1 MADFK
6 VNFPIINS
14 YLGEAVL
21 VSLADLVHVVLAGLV
36 LLIDELK
43 IIQNISKYYKYFK
56 VLQNIT
62 KFKVN
67 SAMVTSITLK
77 KVGGRKVYE
86 M

>member
-6 VNFPIINS
+6 VNFPIINF

-43 IIQNISKYYKYFK
+43 IIQNITKYFKILQIFQGITKYYK
-56 VLQNIT
+56 VQ
-62 KFKVN
+62 
-67 SAMVTSITLK
+67 S
-77 KVGGRKVYE
+77 
-86 M
+86 

>member
-43 IIQNISKYYKYFK
+43 IIQNITKYFKILHIFQGITKYYK
-56 VLQNIT
+56 VQ
-62 KFKVN
+62 
-67 SAMVTSITLK
+67 S
-77 KVGGRKVYE
+77 
-86 M
+86 

>member
-36 LLIDELK
+36 LLINELK
-43 IIQNISKYYKYFK
+43 IIQNITKYFK

-62 KFKVN
+62 KFKFYRAV
-67 SAMVTSITLK
+67 VTSIT
-77 KVGGRKVYE
+77 
-86 M
+86 

>member
-6 VNFPIINS
+6 VNFPIINF

-43 IIQNISKYYKYFK
+43 I
-56 VLQNIT
+56 LQNIT
-62 KFKVN
+62 KYFKILQIFQG
-67 SAMVTSITLK
+67 ITK
-77 KVGGRKVYE
+77 YYKVQS
-86 M
+86 

>member
-43 IIQNISKYYKYFK
+43 I
-56 VLQNIT
+56 LQNIT
-62 KFKVN
+62 KYFKILQIFQG
-67 SAMVTSITLK
+67 ITK
-77 KVGGRKVYE
+77 YYKVQS
-86 M
+86 

>member
-43 IIQNISKYYKYFK
+43 IIQNITKYFKILQIFQGITKYYK
-56 VLQNIT
+56 VQ
-62 KFKVN
+62 
-67 SAMVTSITLK
+67 S
-77 KVGGRKVYE
+77 
-86 M
+86 

>member
-36 LLIDELK
+36 LLVDELK
-43 IIQNISKYYKYFK
+43 IIQNITKYFKILQIFQGITKYYK
-56 VLQNIT
+56 VQ
-62 KFKVN
+62 
-67 SAMVTSITLK
+67 S
-77 KVGGRKVYE
+77 
-86 M
+86 

>member
-43 IIQNISKYYKYFK
+43 IIQNITKYFKILQIFQGITKYYKVQK
-56 VLQNIT
+56 
-62 KFKVN
+62 
-67 SAMVTSITLK
+67 
-77 KVGGRKVYE
+77 
-86 M
+86 

>member
-43 IIQNISKYYKYFK
+43 IIQNITKYFK
-56 VLQNIT
+56 ILQIFHSRYYKILQSSSFT
-62 KFKVN
+62 VQW
-67 SAMVTSITLK
+67 
-77 KVGGRKVYE
+77 
-86 M
+86 

>member
-36 LLIDELK
+36 LLVDELK
-43 IIQNISKYYKYFK
+43 IIQNITKYFKILQIFQGITKYYKVQK
-56 VLQNIT
+56 
-62 KFKVN
+62 
-67 SAMVTSITLK
+67 
-77 KVGGRKVYE
+77 
-86 M
+86 

>member
-43 IIQNISKYYKYFK
+43 IIQNITKKFK
-56 VLQNIT
+56 ILQNISSYY
-62 KFKVN
+62 K
-67 SAMVTSITLK
+67 IL
-77 KVGGRKVYE
+77 
-86 M
+86 